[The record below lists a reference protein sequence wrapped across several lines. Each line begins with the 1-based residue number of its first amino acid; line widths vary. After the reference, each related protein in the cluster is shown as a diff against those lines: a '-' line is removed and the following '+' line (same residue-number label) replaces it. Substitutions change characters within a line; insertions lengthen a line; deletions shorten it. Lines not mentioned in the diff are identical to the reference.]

1 MRLSKSTYR
10 AIACTLLIIAG
21 GLYYFNKPETPSPVK
36 EVQEAKVDD
45 AAANVTFAGSSI
57 VEQLDGKKQWE
68 ITAETVQVNNS
79 TKRAQFLN
87 FKAIF
92 YRQDGSKLDLVGRQ
106 AEYDTKTKDINMSG
120 DFKATDSN
128 GAVFTGAQGRWAA
141 GERRFY
147 GSGGITLTREDT
159 VVTGDNIE
167 SDEHLEK
174 VKVSGNAR
182 VLKGG
187 TPQ

>member
-21 GLYYFNKPETPSPVK
+21 GLYYFNKPETPPPAPA
-36 EVQEAKVDD
+36 QQAKADD
-45 AAANVTFAGSSI
+45 AATNVTFTGSSI
-57 VEQLDGKKQWE
+57 VELLDDKKQWE
-68 ITAETVQVNNS
+68 ITAETVQVS
-79 TKRAQFLN
+79 TSAKKAQLFN

-92 YRQDGSKLDLVGRQ
+92 YRQDGTKIDLVGRQ

-120 DFKATDSN
+120 DIKAVDSD
-128 GAVFTGAQGRWAA
+128 GTVFTAAQGRWSNL
-141 GERRFY
+141 ERRFY
-147 GSGGITLTREDT
+147 GSGGITLTKEDT
-159 VVTGDNIE
+159 IVTGERIE
-167 SDEHLEK
+167 SDEHLDK

-187 TPQ
+187 TPR

>member
-21 GLYYFNKPETPSPVK
+21 GLYYFNKPETPPP
-36 EVQEAKVDD
+36 VQEAEVDK
-45 AAANVTFAGSSI
+45 AASNVTFAGSSI

-68 ITAETVQVNNS
+68 LTAETVEVAPG
-79 TKRAQFLN
+79 TDKAKLIN
-87 FKAIF
+87 FKGTV
-92 YRQDGSKLDLVGRQ
+92 YRLDGSKVDLVGRQ
-106 AEYDTKTKDINMSG
+106 AEIDTKTRDINMSG
-120 DFKATDSN
+120 DIKATDSD
-128 GAVFTGAQGRWAA
+128 GTVFTAAQGRWAA
-141 GERRFY
+141 RERRFY
-147 GSGGITLTREDT
+147 GSGGITLTKEDT
-159 VVTGDNIE
+159 IVTGDKIE